1 VQSYGGGRG
10 TTSVK
15 EGRRRWVRRRVEV
28 GAAVIAA
35 SAAAAESRFDSMAE
49 SV

>member
-28 GAAVIAA
+28 AAAA
-35 SAAAAESRFDSMAE
+35 SAAAESRFDNMAE